1 MNEGLPPGKF
11 RFPPLLVWLG
21 GLLCAVAGY
30 IISLIKKEPPNPISQ
45 KERIIMGSLF
55 TINMVTS
62 SYALLYIAYPIQVVG
77 RNIRF
82 LFVVIVGA
90 YFSRIKQLNSHLKLG
105 KHKIFIA
112 SLITVGVLL
121 FNFAKEVFIF

>member
-1 MNEGLPPGKF
+1 M
-11 RFPPLLVWLG
+11 G
-21 GLLCAVAGY
+21 GLLCAFAGY
-30 IISLIKKEPPNPISQ
+30 IISIIKKEPPNPISQ

-62 SYALLYIAYPIQVVG
+62 SYALLYIAYPIQVIG

-105 KHKIFIA
+105 KHKIYIA
-112 SLITVGVLL
+112 SIITLGVLL
-121 FNFAKEVFIF
+121 FNFAKEVKIC